1 MKPYVICHM
10 NTSIDGRTWGS
21 RWRPAE
27 NRLAGLFERI
37 HEQLGNGSWLI
48 GRVTGSEYAKADAYP
63 DHPSEVFPREP
74 WFVRRARQDRL
85 GSRRYRRRPD
95 RRDPDEAGLRR
106 ASGGAAPRRRLLHLR
121 RRTRARSGAGTGD
134 PEPRAGDRAL
144 AARRRRQVERL
155 VS

>member
-1 MKPYVICHM
+1 M

-63 DHPSEVFPREP
+63 DHAYSNHPGEVFPREP
-74 WFVRRARQDRL
+74 WFVR
-85 GSRRYRRRPD
+85 ST
-95 RRDPDEAGLRR
+95 
-106 ASGGAAPRRRLLHLR
+106 
-121 RRTRARSGAGTGD
+121 RTARSPGVA
-134 PEPRAGDRAL
+134 RIS
-144 AARRRRQVERL
+144 AAIR
-155 VS
+155 SS

>member
-48 GRVTGSEYAKADAYP
+48 GRVTGSEYAKAQAYP
-63 DHPSEVFPREP
+63 SRTDQTYPRTL
-74 WFVRRARQDRL
+74 VRTARCE
-85 GSRRYRRRPD
+85 S
-95 RRDPDEAGLRR
+95 LR
-106 ASGGAAPRRRLLHLR
+106 H
-121 RRTRARSGAGTGD
+121 RTRH
-134 PEPRAGDRAL
+134 
-144 AARRRRQVERL
+144 
-155 VS
+155 